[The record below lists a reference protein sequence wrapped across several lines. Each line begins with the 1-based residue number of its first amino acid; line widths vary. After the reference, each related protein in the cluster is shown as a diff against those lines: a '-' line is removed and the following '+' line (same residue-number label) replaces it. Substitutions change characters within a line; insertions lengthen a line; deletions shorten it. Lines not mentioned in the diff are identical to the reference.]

1 MPGITEDKMI
11 LAEKITLLRKRN
23 GWSQEELAERL
34 GVSRQSVSKWESA
47 QSTPD
52 LNRVLALSE
61 LFDVSTDVLL
71 KDEAE
76 VEVLPAVSGDAEIS
90 SFGYGPAAED
100 TEPLRSVSMA
110 EANRFL
116 QMKVIEAGRVAIGV
130 MLCIFSPIALMLLAA
145 AQESGMVVI
154 SEMQAAGIGIL
165 VLMLMVGTAV
175 GIFVY
180 YSMKMKPWEF
190 IEKEALETEYGV
202 AGMVRERQER
212 YSGAHTRYMVTGIVL
227 CVVSCVPIFISMI
240 AGGGEFGTIVAVCLL
255 LVMVGIGVMIIVR
268 TSIVSEAMQAL
279 LEEGE
284 FSRANKREERRNET
298 IMGLYWMSATAI
310 YLLISFLTGRWD
322 MTWIVWPV
330 AGVGCGILAAVL
342 RVARSRE

>member
-1 MPGITEDKMI
+1 MI

-23 GWSQEELAERL
+23 GWSQEELAEKL

-61 LFDVSTDVLL
+61 IFDVSTDVLL

-76 VEVLPAVSGDAEIS
+76 VEMLPSVSGDAEVL
-90 SFGYGPAAED
+90 AAGERFPVEVEI
-100 TEPLRSVSMA
+100 EPLRNVSMA
-110 EANRFL
+110 EANQFL
-116 QMKVIEAGRVAIGV
+116 QLKVIEAGRVAIGV
-130 MLCIFSPIALMLLAA
+130 MLCIFSPIVLMLLAA
-145 AQESGMVVI
+145 AQESGMVDI

-165 VLMLMVGTAV
+165 VLMLMIGTAV

-180 YSMKMKPWEF
+180 YGMKMKPWEF

-212 YSGAHTRYMVTGIVL
+212 YSGAHMRYMVIGIVL

-240 AGGGEFGTIVAVCLL
+240 LGGGEFGTIVAVCLL
-255 LVMVGIGVMIIVR
+255 LVMVGVGVMIIVR

-284 FSRANKREERRNET
+284 FSRVNKREERRNET
-298 IMGLYWMSATAI
+298 IMGIYWMTATAL
-310 YLLISFLTGRWD
+310 YLLISFLTERWD